1 MYIKV
6 NAFIIREKF
15 MLINFRLLRIDMSM
29 LI

>member
-15 MLINFRLLRIDMSM
+15 MLINFRLLRVDMSM